1 MGINFFEWL
10 VGKKGVNGSPFRD
23 VDCSALFEAGCEY
36 TLRRYAFDTC
46 VDMIAQAFGRVD
58 FHDYA
63 GGAEI
68 RDRESWTWNVE
79 PGPNINST
87 AFLHRF
93 VDQLYRTN
101 NALIVGVPVRGQGY
115 DALAVADSWEQTEE
129 QVTGLMKYWD
139 VTVGGLHLKRVYRED
154 EVLKLKL
161 NNRANEPVLRALGD
175 SWNRMANIA
184 QAHFEWDRGQHWKVH
199 IDQMASGADNFD
211 ANFAAMLKNQIK
223 PFLENPSAVLPEFDG
238 YSFTQI
244 GAGSEKID
252 SEKETKALRS
262 LAEDIFNFTARGFLL
277 PIVLVNGTVEQTA
290 DANARFMTY
299 VIDPL
304 ADQLQEE
311 INRKRYG
318 FDKWSRGEYMRVDTS
333 SILHYDLFAQANS
346 IEKLISSGYSPNE
359 IRRAA
364 GQTEIKEPWA
374 ETHFLTKNIG
384 TMQDAVTAANNAQTG
399 QEGD

>member
-46 VDMIAQAFGRVD
+46 VDMVAQAFGRVD

-63 GGAEI
+63 GGVEI
-68 RDRESWTWNVE
+68 RDRESWVWNVE

-101 NALIVGVPVRGQGY
+101 NALIVGVPVRGQSY

-161 NNRANEPVLRALGD
+161 NNRAIEPVLRALGD

-199 IDQMASGADNFD
+199 IDQMASGADDFD

-244 GAGSEKID
+244 GAGNEKID

-277 PIVLVNGTVEQTA
+277 PIVLVNGTVEQTS

-318 FDKWSRGEYMRVDTS
+318 FEAWRDGRFMRVDTS
-333 SILHYDLFAQANS
+333 SILHYDLFAQANN

-359 IRRAA
+359 VRRAA
-364 GQTEIKEPWA
+364 GAPEINEPWA
-374 ETHFLTKNIG
+374 DTHFLTKNIG
-384 TMQDAVTAANNAQTG
+384 TMRDAVTAASNAQTG
-399 QEGD
+399 QEGE